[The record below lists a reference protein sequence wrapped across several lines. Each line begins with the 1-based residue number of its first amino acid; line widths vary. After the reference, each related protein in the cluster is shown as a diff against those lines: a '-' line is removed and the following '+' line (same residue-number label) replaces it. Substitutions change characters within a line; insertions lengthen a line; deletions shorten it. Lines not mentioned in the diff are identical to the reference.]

1 VNMKAHVLFSG
12 GKDSSL
18 SAILLDPFF
27 DIELVTCTFSILPVG
42 DIAKVTADE
51 LGFSHR
57 VLELDRTI
65 LDTAL
70 NTIIEDGYPKNAINF
85 IHKNVIEA
93 LAKEDAVSVI
103 ADGVRRDD
111 RVPRLTDPEIRSIE
125 DRFGVKYICPLQGYG
140 RSAVNM
146 LVEKHLVIDEG
157 QSDSIAKADY
167 ETELRELIRQQYG
180 NEKVIDIFP
189 QHLQSRVLKRI

>member
-1 VNMKAHVLFSG
+1 
-12 GKDSSL
+12 
-18 SAILLDPFF
+18 
-27 DIELVTCTFSILPVG
+27 VG

-65 LDTAL
+65 LETAL
-70 NTIIEDGYPKNAINF
+70 NIIIEDGYPKNAINF
-85 IHKNVIEA
+85 IHKNVIET
-93 LAKEDAVSVI
+93 LAREDAVSAI

-111 RVPRLTDPEIRSIE
+111 RVPRLTDAEIRSIE
-125 DRFGVKYICPLQGYG
+125 DRFGVNYICPLQGYG

-157 QSDSIAKADY
+157 QSDSIVKADY

-189 QHLQSRVLKRI
+189 QHVQSRVLRRI